1 MLSVIIM
8 IENSFDNELKKL
20 FGDDLIY
27 FDKVDSTNNIAKDL
41 SKSNAMHKKLVVAEQ
56 QSGGRGS
63 HGRSFVSPSGG
74 IYMSVIIKNPPLPP
88 SLLTTYSAVC
98 VCRALEKLFDCDC
111 KIKWVNDIFVSGKKV
126 CGILTEGIYSGSKLE
141 SAIIGIGIN
150 LSPQPD
156 AFSGELSS
164 IAGSILT
171 VQATPRQKSTLIKSV
186 YDNVLSGIDTI
197 SDMTFLSEYRNR
209 LFIIGKLVEYT
220 ENNITRT
227 AKVIGIDDEARLIV
241 SDGTTE
247 KHLLSG
253 DVLLKFV

>member
-1 MLSVIIM
+1 M
-8 IENSFDNELKKL
+8 IENPFYNELKKL

-27 FDKVDSTNNIAKDL
+27 FDKVESTNNIAKDL
-41 SKSNAMHKKLVVAEQ
+41 LKSDTMHGKLIVAEQ

-171 VQATPRQKSTLIKSV
+171 TLATPIQKTALIKAV
-186 YDNVLSGIDTI
+186 YDNILSSI
-197 SDMTFLSEYRNR
+197 SDISEKSFLAEYENR
-209 LFIIGKLVEYT
+209 LFIIGKNIEYI
-220 ENNITRT
+220 ENNITHI